1 MVLPHFDV
9 LAIPPSRSSTILSK
23 IPGSTRHLIQQI
35 AWLGTS
41 ISTSMSTAQHKLSQD
56 VAVTWN
62 SSYYMIKRLLEWRW
76 PVTATLSDP
85 EVTNAAKH
93 YLDIK
98 ADQWSLLGG
107 LQKAL
112 EPFKQ
117 ATVFLSGETYLTG
130 SVLPPLVK
138 GLHKSKQT
146 AFESAPI
153 TTFQAAA
160 TAEIESLIV
169 N

>member
-23 IPGSTRHLIQQI
+23 IRINK
-35 AWLGTS
+35 ALGTANS
-41 ISTSMSTAQHKLSQD
+41 LVGYFHEHIHEHSSTQVEPGCS
-56 VAVTWN
+56 WN
-62 SSYYMIKRLLEWRW
+62 SSYYMIKRLLERRW